1 MDCFK
6 NLKEKTVTHLEIEIN
21 KNIKMI
27 KNAKKQF
34 IENQKTN
41 AKHFNEN
48 EEKIKNKLW
57 GLRWI
62 FQIMRKK

>member
-27 KNAKKQF
+27 KNAKK
-34 IENQKTN
+34 
-41 AKHFNEN
+41 
-48 EEKIKNKLW
+48 
-57 GLRWI
+57 
-62 FQIMRKK
+62 